1 LANANYPSNTF
12 PGQDKPLEDNTH
24 FNNYG
29 AYQLARCVVE
39 GIKENIPELAK
50 HLSDDIIPY
59 SPDKPDSF
67 DAWDFPESVSFE
79 GVKPDGN

>member
-1 LANANYPSNTF
+1 
-12 PGQDKPLEDNTH
+12 
-24 FNNYG
+24 
-29 AYQLARCVVE
+29 
-39 GIKENIPELAK
+39 LAK

-67 DAWDFPESVSFE
+67 DSWDFPESVSFE